1 MYLRSL
7 LALSL
12 CLVPITVCGRAG
24 DSSNADPEPTGETRA
39 ETRPSGDFETA
50 GSIDATLGGE
60 ARSWT
65 VLRGETE
72 RGPASTSTYRTREAF
87 RSTAHM
93 LTLDGHSGTRP
104 GTRDMISLSINTG
117 EPLDGCPCALEHQT
131 IEYYVSFS
139 EVYRTR
145 DAQIVLERFEPA
157 GDGWY
162 EAAGRFSGTL
172 APAEE
177 SEGARGGEPMP
188 IEGAFAIQGVQ
199 FRDDAP

>member
-1 MYLRSL
+1 
-7 LALSL
+7 
-12 CLVPITVCGRAG
+12 
-24 DSSNADPEPTGETRA
+24 
-39 ETRPSGDFETA
+39 
-50 GSIDATLGGE
+50 
-60 ARSWT
+60 
-65 VLRGETE
+65 
-72 RGPASTSTYRTREAF
+72 
-87 RSTAHM
+87 M

-145 DAQIVLERFEPA
+145 DAAIVLERFEPA

-177 SEGARGGEPMP
+177 SEGARGEEPMP
-188 IEGAFAIQGVQ
+188 IEGAFDIEGVQ
-199 FRDDAP
+199 VRDDAP